1 MNLLDE
7 SEKQNILNEFM
18 RARKAVALLVQSP
31 NRDWYELRIWRTC
44 MNNIEKLIEP
54 DA

>member
-7 SEKQNILNEFM
+7 SEKQNVLNELI
-18 RARKAVALLVQSP
+18 RGRKAVELLVQSP

-44 MNNIEKLIEP
+44 MDNITKLMVE
-54 DA
+54 D